1 MVLPPRWMDV
11 IVVEST
17 RGWMW
22 GWMSEAVSRR
32 REEVERVKW
41 VSDWESGG
49 SRGSL
54 VSVEFLESVGSF
66 ETLVSRSVAMM
77 IQCSS
82 FRV

>member
-49 SRGSL
+49 SRGSFE
-54 VSVEFLESVGSF
+54 SVEFLESVDSF
-66 ETLVSRSVAMM
+66 ETLVFGSVAMM